1 MQGLT
6 YSYHCFKEMYCNAS
20 LELNLLTVRQ
30 TDGQTN
36 RQKFELLCCTLLQI
50 GATKYQYF
58 LAQKSTLS
66 AAMVLFLCCELISKA
81 TYLQHY
87 RMMTN
92 QSTYL

>member
-30 TDGQTN
+30 TDGQMN

-58 LAQKSTLS
+58 LAQK
-66 AAMVLFLCCELISKA
+66 KA
-81 TYLQHY
+81 PYLQLWFFSCVV
-87 RMMTN
+87 N
-92 QSTYL
+92 